1 MGDEQALAVFGE
13 QHEVGFPMAWR
24 GAIGD
29 IGGSFADRATELD
42 GAGGAA
48 AAFAEASAPGFATG
62 QQAMPIVLLRR
73 TMIGET
79 VD

>member
-24 GAIGD
+24 SAIGD
-29 IGGSFADRATELD
+29 VDGSFADRAAELD
-42 GAGGAA
+42 GAGRTAA
-48 AAFAEASAPGFATG
+48 ALAEASAPGFATRE
-62 QQAMPIVLLRR
+62 QAMPIVLLRR
-73 TMIGET
+73 SMIGET